1 MSRSSFITQ
10 FRQIKFYLHIELNT
24 KISGIIDLIM
34 RASALY
40 ITGIE
45 INGRPR
51 QVNITAVHNTE
62 ICYYKYRT
70 Q

>member
-34 RASALY
+34 RANALY

-51 QVNITAVHNTE
+51 RVKFQLGNQILLCGRPVGE
-62 ICYYKYRT
+62 
-70 Q
+70 